1 MATAV
6 VDVSDNLG
14 GVVYSRAQLTVVV
27 RGVATVALSSGDTR
41 LNVQTTDTN
50 IALYSVTL
58 SGGRAASALRLSQQ
72 GSSNAALTAVI
83 RNNTI
88 AVVSLATNLAVGVHS
103 VTLQGTDGVSSLTT
117 QIAVNSFVAINYAN
131 ALQTLS
137 VATGATLVLAAATPR
152 NGVGAQRYSLIAGTS
167 ANRFSV
173 VVGSGELRLTAGL
186 TGIAPA
192 NLATAVVE
200 VSDSLSK
207 ATLSVIV
214 ESYQLS
220 FGGANLIVARVLEEA
235 NPTGVLGES
244 VRLTVLSG
252 TTGEVY
258 LVSVSSIPVL
268 PSQISLLG
276 SSDTNLT
283 ARIGIGLSQAF
294 IQIENPLLAGSQNT
308 LTLSG
313 TNGLSTLTVRFMVKA
328 YTDVSYSPSQQTLE
342 MVSGFTGAVAGVL
355 QPQGGGLG
363 SFVYALGSE
372 TTASQFAINS
382 SSGGLSLIARLA
394 VNALATAVVD
404 VSDNLGGV
412 VYSRAQLTVVVRGVA
427 AVALSSGDTRLNV
440 QTTDTNIALYS
451 VTLSGGRAASA
462 LRLSQQGSSNAAL
475 TAVIRN
481 NTIAVVSL
489 ATNLAVGVHSVTLQG
504 TDGVSSLTTQI
515 AVNSFVAINYANA
528 LQTLSVATGATLVL
542 AAATPRNGVG
552 AQRYSLIAGTSANR
566 FSVVVGSGEL
576 RLTAGLTGIAPANL
590 ATAVVEVSDSLSKG
604 DLERDC

>member
-1 MATAV
+1 M
-6 VDVSDNLG
+6 
-14 GVVYSRAQLTVVV
+14 
-27 RGVATVALSSGDTR
+27 
-41 LNVQTTDTN
+41 
-50 IALYSVTL
+50 
-58 SGGRAASALRLSQQ
+58 
-72 GSSNAALTAVI
+72 
-83 RNNTI
+83 
-88 AVVSLATNLAVGVHS
+88 
-103 VTLQGTDGVSSLTT
+103 
-117 QIAVNSFVAINYAN
+117 
-131 ALQTLS
+131 
-137 VATGATLVLAAATPR
+137 
-152 NGVGAQRYSLIAGTS
+152 
-167 ANRFSV
+167 
-173 VVGSGELRLTAGL
+173 
-186 TGIAPA
+186 
-192 NLATAVVE
+192 
-200 VSDSLSK
+200 
-207 ATLSVIV
+207 
-214 ESYQLS
+214 
-220 FGGANLIVARVLEEA
+220 
-235 NPTGVLGES
+235 
-244 VRLTVLSG
+244 TVLSG

-576 RLTAGLTGIAPANL
+576 QLTAGLTGIAPANL
-590 ATAVVEVSDSLSKG
+590 ATAVVEVSDSLSKATLSVIVESYQLSFG
-604 DLERDC
+604 GANLIVARVLEEANPTGVLGESVRLTVLSGTTGEVYLVSVSSIPVLPSQISLLGSSDTNLTARIGIGLSQAFIQIENPLLAGSQNTLTLSGTNGLSTLTVRFMVKAYTDVSYSHRNKHWRWYLVSQVQWRAYCNRKAAVWVALFMRWVRRRPQASLR